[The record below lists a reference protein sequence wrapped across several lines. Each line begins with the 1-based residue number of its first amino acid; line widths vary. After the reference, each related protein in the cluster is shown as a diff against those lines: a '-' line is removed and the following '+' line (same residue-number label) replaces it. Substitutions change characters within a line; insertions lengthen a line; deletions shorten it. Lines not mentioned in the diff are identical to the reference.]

1 MARYLVD
8 ADLPRS
14 LARHL
19 RAAGL
24 QVEDVRDLGLRKSP
38 DDDIF
43 TYAVSHA
50 LALLSGDMDFGNILR
65 FPLGSHSGIV
75 VARFPNEVSTATLN
89 VAILQAVQSLS
100 DEDLTGNL
108 IIIEPGRIRL
118 RRQSKV

>member
-1 MARYLVD
+1 MVRFLVD

-24 QVEDVRDLGLRKSP
+24 QVEDVRDIGLRKSP

-43 TYAVSHA
+43 TYAVSHD
-50 LALLSGDMDFGNILR
+50 LALISGDVDFGNILR
-65 FPLGSHSGIV
+65 FPLGSHHGLIV
-75 VARFPNEVSTATLN
+75 TRFPNEVPTATLN
-89 VAILQAVQSLS
+89 AAILQAVQSLS
-100 DEDLTGNL
+100 EEDITGNL

-118 RRQSKV
+118 RKKA